1 MQHYIA
7 IYAVSIKSNPQD
19 AGNPNIPWNCTTLL
33 QSSQSAA
40 AGHLSVPHTHQP
52 RPWVRGVKVSAEFL
66 VGEEGCYHFLWGG
79 TQHTHLTEDTQG
91 HDSEL
96 EMGLLPP
103 PTTTT
108 KSNRVGANQS
118 FTDIENYPESP
129 NEYAIWISTLKRF
142 EVSGIHLCPSLPTSA
157 PNVAPTNWNNSQ
169 VQHSKEQ
176 SFYVFRNPYKEVLV
190 CWFLINIFLF
200 ALTNFMVIVFHCKR
214 RRPAVIS
221 LKNGKNRKERK
232 KKKTAIG

>member
-79 TQHTHLTEDTQG
+79 YPTHSPNRRHTGSRFRARNGIATTTHHHHKIKSSWGKPKFHRHRKLSWKSKWIYNLDFHFKKIWG
-91 HDSEL
+91 KWHPSVS
-96 EMGLLPP
+96 LPP
-103 PTTTT
+103 
-108 KSNRVGANQS
+108 
-118 FTDIENYPESP
+118 
-129 NEYAIWISTLKRF
+129 
-142 EVSGIHLCPSLPTSA
+142 HLCP
-157 PNVAPTNWNNSQ
+157 
-169 VQHSKEQ
+169 
-176 SFYVFRNPYKEVLV
+176 
-190 CWFLINIFLF
+190 
-200 ALTNFMVIVFHCKR
+200 
-214 RRPAVIS
+214 
-221 LKNGKNRKERK
+221 
-232 KKKTAIG
+232 